1 MAVGGGKISLALGGA
16 KKPVKPASINGVKR
30 SHAALH
36 EEDEEG
42 QEEGKAQVVSHF
54 DQSAGGAVDQ
64 AKKVVEV
71 GPLIIAPQ
79 ANRDWKDSSK
89 RRKQRHGLP
98 QEAQQ
103 DHQNDSAIAKVEVK
117 KPVHGLIIAKREV
130 SANGTVGE
138 VEAGS
143 PTAHGQDAESAS
155 EIPVVQRTD
164 DELAMDA
171 LLGVTVTQNLVLPA
185 VSEEE
190 AFEQDYKTAPDMAT
204 LDDYDR
210 VPVEQFG
217 AALLRGMGWKDGDG
231 IGVNKGKKMVK
242 TKIPERRPALLGIG
256 VDPKDAAVAQEMG
269 SWGRAAKKG
278 AEVKVYNPVLLR
290 DKKTGELFTEE
301 ELQKKRERDEHEKFE
316 VEFERKERDRDRRR
330 RREEDEDVRPRH
342 RDRDHRRD
350 KVRSDDRN
358 RLKDDSE
365 DERIRRKEKERR
377 RRDRDRDDGDQ
388 ERERSRRHEGDR
400 DGHKSSR
407 HSDRDRRRLQHAV
420 SVDRFL
426 YSP

>member
-1 MAVGGGKISLALGGA
+1 MAAGGGKISLALGGA
-16 KKPVKPASINGVKR
+16 RKPIKSAPINGVKR

-36 EEDEEG
+36 EDDEEG

-98 QEAQQ
+98 HEAQQ
-103 DHQNDSAIAKVEVK
+103 DRQNDLAIHEVEAK
-117 KPVHGLIIAKREV
+117 KPAHGLIITKREV
-130 SANGTVGE
+130 SINGMAVE
-138 VEAGS
+138 AEAGS
-143 PTAHGQDAESAS
+143 PTIQQQDVESARAAP
-155 EIPVVQRTD
+155 IAPKTD

-171 LLGVTVTQNLVLPA
+171 LLGVTVKQDLVLPA
-185 VSEEE
+185 VSEEQ

-231 IGVNKGKKMVK
+231 IGANKGKKMVK

-290 DKKTGELFTEE
+290 DKITGELFTEE
-301 ELQKKRERDEHEKFE
+301 ELQKKRERDEHEKYE
-316 VEFERKERDRDRRR
+316 IEFERKERDRDRRR
-330 RREEDEDVRPRH
+330 RREEDEDDRPRH
-342 RDRDHRRD
+342 RDRHDRDHRRD
-350 KVRSDDRN
+350 RDRM
-358 RLKDDSE
+358 RDDSE
-365 DERIRRKEKERR
+365 DERIRREEKERR
-377 RRDRDRDDGDQ
+377 RRDRDGDDGYRDG
-388 ERERSRRHEGDR
+388 ERSRRHESDR
-400 DGHKSSR
+400 DGHQSR
-407 HSDRDRRRLQHAV
+407 RDRDRRR
-420 SVDRFL
+420 
-426 YSP
+426 